1 MKRFVVFSDL
11 HLHPWAY
18 GSQVINGKN
27 SRLEQQK
34 EVVKSIARYCK
45 ERDIPEVVFTG
56 DLFHTSTVSAE
67 TNQAAYEAFSSF
79 KENGI
84 DLSLLVGNHDQS
96 SRTGGFHS
104 LSFFREL
111 GHVFDVGGHAAE
123 ALHAGFHRTIA
134 DTPAYFFPY
143 TDDEAVLKAYLASC
157 GGGPY
162 FLFLHQG
169 VGGVEVNAKGFTLN
183 EILTPAMVPNHCTMA
198 FSGHY
203 HTFKPVASNLIIPG
217 STVQLNWG
225 DAGESRGW
233 LDVSVDAGRVHE
245 ITFVESQASRF
256 ISLHEDDFDAQATE
270 RALPNLYGNHVRV
283 VTTGAY
289 SPEELSKMVLESFGA
304 VSCEIKPEV
313 RRDHGIEKAK
323 NLSVASLNEVVYS
336 FANSREKAGVIS
348 SYDKEVGEQLLKG
361 NYQVPQV

>member
-56 DLFHTSTVSAE
+56 DLFHTSTVNAE

-96 SRTGGFHS
+96 SRSGGSHA
-104 LSFFREL
+104 LSFFREF
-111 GHVFDVGGHAAE
+111 GDVFDVGRYAFE
-123 ALHAGFHRTIA
+123 ALHTGPHKIIGGHN
-134 DTPAYFFPY
+134 AYFFPY
-143 TDDEAVLKAYLASC
+143 TDDGEVLKAYLGTANQVRS
-157 GGGPY
+157 
-162 FLFLHQG
+162 FIFMHQG
-169 VGGVEVNAKGFTLN
+169 VGGVEVNSKGFTLN
-183 EILTPAMVPNHCTMA
+183 EILTPAMVPSNCAMA
-198 FSGHY
+198 FTGHY

-225 DAGESRGW
+225 DEGEPRGW
-233 LDVSVDAGRVHE
+233 LDVAVDGEQVTE
-245 ITFVESQASRF
+245 INFVESQASKFVTIR
-256 ISLHEDDFDAQATE
+256 EDDFDAASTE
-270 RALPNLYGNHVRV
+270 TPIPNLANNYVRV
-283 VTTGAY
+283 ISTGAY
-289 SPEELSKMVLESFGA
+289 SPEELSEMVLKSFGA

-313 RRDHGIEKAK
+313 RRENGFEKAK
-323 NLSVASLNEVVYS
+323 NLSVASLNEVVYA

-348 SYDKEVGEQLLKG
+348 AYDKEVGERLLKG
-361 NYQVPQV
+361 NYHVPHI